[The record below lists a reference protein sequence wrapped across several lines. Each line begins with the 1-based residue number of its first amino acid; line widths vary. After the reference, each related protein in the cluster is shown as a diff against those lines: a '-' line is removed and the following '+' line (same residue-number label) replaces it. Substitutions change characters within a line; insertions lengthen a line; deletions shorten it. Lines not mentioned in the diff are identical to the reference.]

1 MTVCG
6 SLCIALTSVAL
17 LPSPAEPL
25 GEILQSVP
33 HFPPVGEHQSLL
45 SGLQPPGTTAL
56 QATWGIVSIRH
67 GSASQPC
74 AAKATGHP
82 SAKHS
87 PQRLLGPPPI
97 PSCLPGSPFFS
108 QIAAGGFGPPLSL
121 PPGFQQPCLEPEDAW
136 GEMSPGEGDICPAVE
151 PTISSI
157 GK

>member
-87 PQRLLGPPPI
+87 PQHLLGPPP
-97 PSCLPGSPFFS
+97 PSPAAFLEALSFHKLLLEALDPPFLFPQGFNSPVWS
-108 QIAAGGFGPPLSL
+108 RKMHGVRCHPVRVTSVRLLNPPSAA
-121 PPGFQQPCLEPEDAW
+121 
-136 GEMSPGEGDICPAVE
+136 
-151 PTISSI
+151 
-157 GK
+157 

>member
-87 PQRLLGPPPI
+87 PQRLLGPPPHPQL
-97 PSCLPGSPFFS
+97 PSWKPFLFTNCCWRLWT
-108 QIAAGGFGPPLSL
+108 PLSL

>member
-87 PQRLLGPPPI
+87 PQRLLGPPPPI

-108 QIAAGGFGPPLSL
+108 QIAAGGFGPPFLFPQGFNSPVWSRKMHGVRCHPVRVTSVRL
-121 PPGFQQPCLEPEDAW
+121 LNPPSA
-136 GEMSPGEGDICPAVE
+136 A
-151 PTISSI
+151 
-157 GK
+157 